1 MHPDAAR
8 PAGETPPPAL
18 EPGVPEQGRTGRIL
32 YARVRP
38 NEDLVQTIEKLCLQH
53 GFADAVVRGSLGS
66 LSQASLETHTGL
78 RVDVPGPAVELLT
91 LMGEVR
97 SPTGAPQASLSATL
111 ADPGGRIFAGRL
123 VAGRNPVCI
132 TFEITL
138 EEWLADP
145 RPGA

>member
-1 MHPDAAR
+1 MSPELPQ
-8 PAGETPPPAL
+8 PAQEPAL
-18 EPGVPEQGRTGRIL
+18 PEVMPERGHTGRIL

-53 GFADAVVRGSLGS
+53 GFAHAVVRASLGS
-66 LSQASLETHTGL
+66 LSQCCLQLHTGA
-78 RVDVPGPAVELLT
+78 RVDVPGPAVEMLT

-97 SPTGAPQASLSATL
+97 SEDGAPLARVSGTV
-111 ADPGGRIFAGRL
+111 ADPAGRIFAGRF

-138 EEWLADP
+138 EEWLAD
-145 RPGA
+145 AATD

>member
-1 MHPDAAR
+1 MPADPQDAVSHALD
-8 PAGETPPPAL
+8 GPPP
-18 EPGVPEQGRTGRIL
+18 ESGQTGRIL

-38 NEDLVQTIEKLCLQH
+38 NEDLVHTIEKLCLQH

-66 LSQASLETHTGL
+66 LSQCCLELHTGV
-78 RVDVPGPAVELLT
+78 RIDVPGPAVEMLT

-97 SPTGAPQASLSATL
+97 STDGAPYAQLSGTV
-111 ADPGGRIFAGRL
+111 ADPEGRIFAGRF

-138 EEWLADP
+138 EEWLAD
-145 RPGA
+145 AHAA